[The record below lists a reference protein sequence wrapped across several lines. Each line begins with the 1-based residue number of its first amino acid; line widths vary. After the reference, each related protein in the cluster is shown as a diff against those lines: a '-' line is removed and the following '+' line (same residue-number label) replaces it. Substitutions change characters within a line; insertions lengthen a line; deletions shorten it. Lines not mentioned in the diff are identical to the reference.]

1 MYFVLYLILSLI
13 SLTKQITMTP
23 EDRQKAIAEQ
33 FYRISIYCM
42 VQNECTNASGLHRLE
57 HMKKII
63 DEVEVIAGID
73 GLDFNHRYFK
83 LLLDNS
89 IIETKA
95 WLIKI
100 NEK

>member
-1 MYFVLYLILSLI
+1 
-13 SLTKQITMTP
+13 
-23 EDRQKAIAEQ
+23 
-33 FYRISIYCM
+33 
-42 VQNECTNASGLHRLE
+42 
-57 HMKKII
+57 MKKII

-100 NEK
+100 NEKLTTQITQY

>member
-1 MYFVLYLILSLI
+1 
-13 SLTKQITMTP
+13 MTP
-23 EDRQKAIAEQ
+23 KDRQKAIADQ

-42 VQNECTNASGLHRLE
+42 VQNECTNESGLHRLE

-63 DEVEVIAGID
+63 DEVKVIAGID